1 MNASPIQRQEMR
13 RAFYAGVMS
22 LLTLQKDRLGDDDI
36 NEEESVAVLESI
48 EQECVEFVSQIGRKY

>member
-1 MNASPIQRQEMR
+1 MR